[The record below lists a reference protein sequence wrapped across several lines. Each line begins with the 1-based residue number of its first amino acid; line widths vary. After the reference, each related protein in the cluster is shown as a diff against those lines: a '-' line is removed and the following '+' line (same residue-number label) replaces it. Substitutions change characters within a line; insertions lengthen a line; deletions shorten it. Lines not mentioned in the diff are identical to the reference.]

1 MGGVSPVG
9 SRRYQFTETARAA
22 ALLGGAVVLAG
33 CLPTSGFYSAEG
45 LLLVAVG
52 TALAAWAVARPGDLI
67 GLDTGLWPRRG
78 LRAVG
83 PALLLWT
90 TSGPTTTCQPL
101 SAAWP
106 LWLAAVVGLLPA
118 VLAARE
124 DEPLTRALAVGLLLW
139 APGAALWQTH
149 LMYVDRPAAET
160 VVGLAW
166 WLAVGL
172 GLVGLLPLPATPLVR
187 RAWLG
192 AALSLGLLVRA
203 GALVAS
209 PDPVIDVY
217 AWLVQAPRALASGR
231 NPYAMRLA
239 SPYDTPRA
247 RHYGSNTPAD
257 DDPPT
262 YPPGI
267 ILHALPAA
275 AGVDPRWVLVAAW
288 FALTGL
294 TLAAGRGAAHPAVG
308 LLLLLPTVTF
318 TAEQAWFDILLAVW
332 FTAGLWWPP
341 GRGGLA
347 WGLALT
353 VKQTGVFLLPA
364 MIAARYAER
373 RRWTALAA
381 TVAAVVGPF
390 VLWSPSDFWHD
401 VVAGHLGT
409 SVRLDALCLPVWWHL
424 NLGWDLPAEPLLLL
438 VVAVASLVA
447 WRARTSRPGTA
458 VAAAVGLLVFNLLN
472 RRAMLNYYEVAVALL
487 VVGAVLPE
495 HETDASAS

>member
-1 MGGVSPVG
+1 VGGVSPVG
-9 SRRYQFTETARAA
+9 SRRYQFTDSARAA
-22 ALLGGAVVLAG
+22 ALLGGAVVLVG
-33 CLPTSGFYSAEG
+33 CLPTSGFYSADG
-45 LLLVAVG
+45 LLLVALG
-52 TALAAWAVARPGDLI
+52 TALAVWAVWRPDDLT
-67 GLDTGLWPRRG
+67 GLESGLWPRRV

-90 TSGPTTTCQPL
+90 ASGPTTTCQPL
-101 SAAWP
+101 AAAWP
-106 LWLAAVVGLLPA
+106 LWLAAVAGLILA

-124 DEPLTRALAVGLLLW
+124 DESLTRALAVGLLLW

-149 LMYVDRPAAET
+149 IMYVDRPAAET

-166 WLAVGL
+166 WLALGL
-172 GLVGLLPLPATPLVR
+172 GVAGLLTLPATPAVR
-187 RAWLG
+187 RAWLAG
-192 AALSLGLLVRA
+192 ALALGLVVRA

-217 AWLVQAPRALASGR
+217 AWLVQAPRALAAGR

-239 SPYDTPRA
+239 SPYATPRA
-247 RHYGSNTPAD
+247 QRFGSNTPVD

-275 AGVDPRWVLVAAW
+275 AGIDPRWVLVAAW
-288 FALTGL
+288 LALVGL
-294 TLAAGRGAAHPAVG
+294 ALAAGVGEAYPAVG

-318 TAEQAWFDILLAVW
+318 TAEQAWFDILLALW
-332 FTAGLWWPP
+332 FTAGLLWP
-341 GRGGLA
+341 RGSGGVA

-353 VKQTGVFLLPA
+353 IKQTGVFLLPA
-364 MIAARYAER
+364 MVAARAGER
-373 RRWTALAA
+373 GRWRAVAA
-381 TVAAVVGPF
+381 TVAAVVLPF
-390 VLWSPSDFWHD
+390 VLWSPRDFWHD

-409 SVRLDALCLPVWWHL
+409 SVRLDALCLPVWWHV
-424 NLGWDLPAEPLLLL
+424 NLGWDLPAEPLLAVVV
-438 VVAVASLVA
+438 VVAALVA

-495 HETDASAS
+495 HETDAPAS